1 MRAWGEKC
9 ATNASCADNAAHLLT
24 QTLNKQNANSYRAG
38 FVRCLFQSFKRTARR
53 VSLNLTAQNFVHEL
67 SWVTVAHHDV
77 LNAT

>member
-24 QTLNKQNANSYRAG
+24 QTLNKRNANSYRPG
-38 FVRCLFQSFKRTARR
+38 FVHCLFLLFKHTACR
-53 VSLNLTAQNFVHEL
+53 VSLNQTAHNFVDEL
-67 SWVTVAHHDV
+67 SWVTVAHHDL